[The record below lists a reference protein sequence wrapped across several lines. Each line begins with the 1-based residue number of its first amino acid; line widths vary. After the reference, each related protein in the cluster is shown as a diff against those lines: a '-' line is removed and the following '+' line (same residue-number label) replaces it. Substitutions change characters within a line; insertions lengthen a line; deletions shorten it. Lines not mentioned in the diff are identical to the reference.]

1 MNIVYWP
8 AFSRTAVMLVGP
20 EGVGTGAWPL
30 VVAITRKKMKRLKD
44 MNVLDIAIVV
54 VVGLCV
60 CGEKF

>member
-1 MNIVYWP
+1 M
-8 AFSRTAVMLVGP
+8 
-20 EGVGTGAWPL
+20 

-60 CGEKF
+60 RVCVCGWRF